1 MYSSSRVDKRNRRP
15 LSEQV
20 CAGAQTLRALRPSTL
35 AGIAPA
41 LLIAPPP
48 ELCRGSIPRIVLG
61 LSCSR
66 GLRQTPHVVA
76 RFLLTAFWYVA
87 L

>member
-48 ELCRGSIPRIVLG
+48 ELCRGSILCIVLG
-61 LSCSR
+61 LGCAR
-66 GLRQTPHVVA
+66 GWRRTPPVVG
-76 RFLLTAFWYVA
+76 RPLLPPFG
-87 L
+87 